1 MLATN
6 AQARAGLRILFSEAR
21 RHGLGVSFAGVS
33 LQAQSSQSG
42 AGSHAAVP
50 PSPARPRDAQHRA
63 PSPAAAPPA
72 GAPATSRKSR
82 RRSEKRQREVAAEL
96 ELKWVARRH
105 RARQL
110 LRRWAADA
118 GVGRAPDAPMPPAGE
133 EGDASTSVAVAPHSP
148 GGTWLAQPR
157 PCQRN
162 RYGPIIAN
170 EHRPSRTCVSIR
182 LRSAGRRFSVAGKSK
197 ASTLCASVVFGE
209 LHPIS
214 GMKWT

>member
-1 MLATN
+1 MEASLERRAALDAARDVRRLEMLATN

-82 RRSEKRQREVAAEL
+82 QALRHVRRLLQQWEEVPGMYHEVIPCFHRGPGRVGRRPAGARA
-96 ELKWVARRH
+96 VARPR
-105 RARQL
+105 RAWRPQGPAARQTP
-110 LRRWAADA
+110 W
-118 GVGRAPDAPMPPAGE
+118 
-133 EGDASTSVAVAPHSP
+133 SVS
-148 GGTWLAQPR
+148 L
-157 PCQRN
+157 
-162 RYGPIIAN
+162 
-170 EHRPSRTCVSIR
+170 
-182 LRSAGRRFSVAGKSK
+182 
-197 ASTLCASVVFGE
+197 
-209 LHPIS
+209 
-214 GMKWT
+214 